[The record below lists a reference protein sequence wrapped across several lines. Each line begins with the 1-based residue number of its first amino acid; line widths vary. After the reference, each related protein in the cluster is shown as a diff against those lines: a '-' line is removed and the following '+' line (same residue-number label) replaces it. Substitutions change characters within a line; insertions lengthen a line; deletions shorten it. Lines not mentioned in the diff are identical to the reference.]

1 MKAKQL
7 LALFLALLTVMTMVV
22 SCGGGKD
29 TETQAPAGSDTDAP
43 VVDTEPVDTE
53 IKDDLGDANFANVT
67 NPTVTF
73 FARTGYEHEV
83 WVEEIT
89 DAAMIEASYWRT
101 QTVQNR
107 LGVTIAQISQPGS
120 WSTYQE
126 WNSTLRNAIQTES
139 HDFDATMFYA
149 GCSSSLA
156 IEGCYLNLLEQDM
169 ISLEKPWWNQNI
181 TKEAT
186 VYGSLFF
193 TSGAIATS
201 QLQQANVLFYNKD
214 LYNEYFATA
223 GKKDIYQVVR
233 DGEWTIDYLHELTAA
248 VWDDA
253 DSNGEVSSGD
263 IVGWGGGSGNILC
276 DYGNRLCRET
286 VAWYNVPQ
294 GQLLQGGYLGGQEA
308 SKSTV
313 EIPVAEKYFR
323 CPSDSSCYGTD
334 HAYGSDWLNVSY
346 VLINFCAEIGKS
358 RSWNPQDASG
368 KKVYGEIIGRDNPG
382 TLVGMDVTPAFITN
396 ATSAICHPNNV
407 NTLYLGGHVKTQ
419 NAKFE
424 DQKLLDS
431 LRSSEKFNEF
441 PMKKL

>member
-1 MKAKQL
+1 MKKTISRFTLIELLVVIAIIAILAAMLLPALSAARERARSANCIAKFKQIGL
-7 LALFLALLTVMTMVV
+7 
-22 SCGGGKD
+22 
-29 TETQAPAGSDTDAP
+29 
-43 VVDTEPVDTE
+43 
-53 IKDDLGDANFANVT
+53 ANF
-67 NPTVTF
+67 
-73 FARTGYEHEV
+73 
-83 WVEEIT
+83 
-89 DAAMIEASYWRT
+89 M
-101 QTVQNR
+101 
-107 LGVTIAQISQPGS
+107 
-120 WSTYQE
+120 
-126 WNSTLRNAIQTES
+126 
-139 HDFDATMFYA
+139 YA
-149 GCSSSLA
+149 DNNKSSMP
-156 IEGCYLNLLEQDM
+156 I
-169 ISLEKPWWNQNI
+169 
-181 TKEAT
+181 
-186 VYGSLFF
+186 
-193 TSGAIATS
+193 
-201 QLQQANVLFYNKD
+201 
-214 LYNEYFATA
+214 
-223 GKKDIYQVVR
+223 
-233 DGEWTIDYLHELTAA
+233 
-248 VWDDA
+248 
-253 DSNGEVSSGD
+253 
-263 IVGWGGGSGNILC
+263 GWGGGSGNILC
-276 DYGNRLCRET
+276 DYGNRLCKET

-313 EIPVAEKYFR
+313 EISVAEKYFR